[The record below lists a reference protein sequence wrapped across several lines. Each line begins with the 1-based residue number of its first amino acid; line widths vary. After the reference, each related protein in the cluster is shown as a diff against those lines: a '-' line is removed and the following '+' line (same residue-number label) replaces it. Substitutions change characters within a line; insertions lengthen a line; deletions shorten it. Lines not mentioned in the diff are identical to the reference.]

1 MQHFHP
7 LVRDFWQGP
16 FDGKRVHHST
26 HLSIILNETLDE
38 SERITVLKAAGD
50 GRTAVAMR
58 PEVAAQFSEVLASTG
73 KLDAN
78 ALLARFVEEG
88 IILHGADNI
97 YYLSEDSR
105 EPLFSEPT
113 PSDIRQLSEH
123 DAAQFAE
130 FQAGVSEQDLD
141 DAQVELDDWAVFG
154 VIDANGRILSAG
166 SMYPWQ
172 QDSKLADIGVL
183 TLAEARGRGHARRLV
198 RAMCR
203 HALNQGYEPQY
214 RCQLDNVASNIL
226 AGASGL
232 TLFGQWQIV
241 TPEIETGGS
250 EAS

>member
-1 MQHFHP
+1 M
-7 LVRDFWQGP
+7 DFWQGP
-16 FDGKRVHHST
+16 FDGKRVHHGA
-26 HLSIILNETLDE
+26 HLSVILNEALDE
-38 SERITVLKAAGD
+38 SERVTVLKTAGD

-58 PEVAAQFSEVLASTG
+58 SEVANRFSEVFASTAN
-73 KLDAN
+73 LDEDS
-78 ALLARFVEEG
+78 LLARFVEEG

-97 YYLSEDSR
+97 YYLSEDSH
-105 EPLFSEPT
+105 EPLLTEPT
-113 PSDIRQLSEH
+113 PSDIRQLGDE

-154 VIDANGRILSAG
+154 VIGANGRILSAG

-183 TLAEARGRGHARRLV
+183 TRTDERGRGHARRLV

-226 AGASGL
+226 ACAAGL

-241 TPEIETGGS
+241 TPAIETGG
-250 EAS
+250 